1 MMKEDPNY
9 SSLTQEEE
17 ELLLLE
23 HAEHKGVKKS
33 GTRLTNAAAAR
44 DVTAY
49 GTRWEKDVSL
59 PQVWVPGSY

>member
-1 MMKEDPNY
+1 MKADPNY
-9 SSLTQEEE
+9 SNLTQEEE

-44 DVTAY
+44 DVTAF
-49 GTRWEKDVSL
+49 GTRYERDVSF
-59 PQVWVPGSY
+59 PQIWVPVSC